1 MDDFKPNSHR
11 FKNEEKNEV
20 TIERKKVDKIV
31 NGKVTT
37 KKKTGLQKFRSELLS
52 SDIDNV
58 KDYIFL
64 DVLIPTIKE
73 AISDIVKNGIDMVL
87 YSNGR
92 SSNKNKR
99 PSEFVSYDKRYSSNK
114 SNDRYARERVS
125 TGYNVDDIILETR
138 GEAEDVLYRMDELID
153 RYGIVSVA
161 DLYDLVGVT
170 GNYTDNKYGWTSI
183 RNAEPVRVR
192 GGYTL
197 RLPKAMP
204 L

>member
-20 TIERKKVDKIV
+20 TAERKKVDKIV

-37 KKKTGLQKFRSELLS
+37 KKKTGLQRFGSELLS

-64 DVLIPTIKE
+64 DVLIPAIKE
-73 AISDIVKNGIDMVL
+73 AISDIVKNGIDMFL
-87 YSNGR
+87 YPNGG

-114 SNDRYARERVS
+114 SNDRYARARVS

-138 GEAEDVLYRMDELID
+138 GEAEDVLYQMDELID

-161 DLYDLVGVT
+161 DLYDMVGVT

-183 RNAEPVRVR
+183 RNAKPVRVR